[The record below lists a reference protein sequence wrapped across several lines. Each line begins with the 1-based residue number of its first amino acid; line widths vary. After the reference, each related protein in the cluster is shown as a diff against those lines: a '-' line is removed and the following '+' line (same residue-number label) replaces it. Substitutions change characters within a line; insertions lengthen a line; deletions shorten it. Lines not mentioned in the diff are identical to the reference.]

1 MESSATLRS
10 FNCKLLLS
18 FWSISRAL
26 CIWKLKLIEVSFS
39 FMWSGGEVDLE
50 VLLWRNGITATFHY
64 FSWIF
69 VSRLCFLFFFF
80 FYRLIFLFLLRL
92 SFYHIISERLY
103 LWKHFSGILWKI
115 NFMNHEFLCFTF
127 GELCFSKCFLM
138 YFFLDSSIL
147 LCCWIYTRSVA
158 KG

>member
-1 MESSATLRS
+1 MALQ
-10 FNCKLLLS
+10 LLS
-18 FWSISRAL
+18 IIF
-26 CIWKLKLIEVSFS
+26 
-39 FMWSGGEVDLE
+39 LE
-50 VLLWRNGITATFHY
+50 
-64 FSWIF
+64 
-69 VSRLCFLFFFF
+69 FLFLGYVFFFFF
-80 FYRLIFLFLLRL
+80 FYRLIFLFLWRL

-158 KG
+158 KGQLFIMWELTDTSNMCNSSCILWFLVWTSRAWLMFDMRSDN